1 MKELQERHE
10 RVDKRDLQ
18 IAKKRESISLKYLLG
33 LIFGTGCT
41 GWAGKRKR
49 LGEFWG
55 EMGTVGNIH
64 RVADYQRLGEY
75 SVWMSLVT

>member
-33 LIFGTGCT
+33 LIFGAMLHWMG
-41 GWAGKRKR
+41 RKKEEVGR
-49 LGEFWG
+49 VLG
-55 EMGTVGNIH
+55 GNGH
-64 RVADYQRLGEY
+64 GREY
-75 SVWMSLVT
+75 SPSSGLSEVG